1 MSRPLRIEY
10 AGAVYHV
17 TSRGNEKKPVFR
29 SDTDRLNFLNTLQHV
44 NRRYNWICH
53 AYCLMTNHYHLL
65 VETPDGN
72 LSLGM
77 RQLNGVYTQ
86 LFNKL
91 HGRTGHLFQGRY
103 KAILIQKDSH
113 LLEVCRYVVLNP
125 ARAKM
130 VEQPEDYAWSS
141 YRATAGREKAHP
153 CLTTDWVLGQFSGK
167 RRKAEQEYRKFVSW
181 GIGEKSIWTEVRGQA
196 LLGEENFVDRLV
208 EHLKKHRDVAEI
220 PRSQRY
226 STRPV
231 LSKLLPDT
239 LKADERKLK
248 KKLMEAVEK
257 YGYHQSQI
265 ARHLA
270 VHRSTISRWL
280 QEYENAT
287 KET

>member
-17 TSRGNEKKPVFR
+17 TSRGNEKKPVFK
-29 SDTDRLNFLNTLQHV
+29 DDHDREVFLNTLQHV
-44 NRRYNWICH
+44 NKRHHWICH

-65 VETPDGN
+65 IETPEGN

-86 LFNKL
+86 LFNKY
-91 HGRTGHLFQGRY
+91 HGRNGHLFQGRY

-113 LLEVCRYVVLNP
+113 LLEVCRYVVVNP
-125 ARAKM
+125 VRARM
-130 VEQPEDYAWSS
+130 VEAPEAWKWSS
-141 YRATAGREKAHP
+141 YLATAGKAKPHP

-167 RRKAEQEYRKFVSW
+167 RGKAESEYRQFVKW
-181 GIGEKSIWTEVRGQA
+181 GIGEKTIWTAVRGQA
-196 LLGEENFVDRLV
+196 LLGEDDFVDTLTD
-208 EHLKKHRDVAEI
+208 HLKKHKDVSDI

-226 STRPV
+226 ATRP
-231 LSKLLPDT
+231 LLPSLLPNSIID
-239 LKADERKLK
+239 DRRKLK
-248 KKLMEAVEK
+248 KKMTEAVEK
-257 YGYHQSQI
+257 YGYQQSQL
-265 ARHLA
+265 ARHLT

-280 QEYENAT
+280 REYENAT

>member
-17 TSRGNEKKPVFR
+17 TSRGNEKKPVFK
-29 SDTDRLNFLNTLQHV
+29 DDHDREVFLNTLQHV
-44 NRRYNWICH
+44 NKRYNWNCH

-65 VETPDGN
+65 IETPEGN

-86 LFNKL
+86 LFNKY
-91 HGRTGHLFQGRY
+91 HGRNGHLFQGRY

-125 ARAKM
+125 VRARM
-130 VEQPEDYAWSS
+130 VDGPELWKWSS
-141 YRATAGREKAHP
+141 YLATAGQAKSHP

-167 RRKAEQEYRKFVSW
+167 RGKAESEYRQFIRW
-181 GIGEKSIWTEVRGQA
+181 GIGEETIWTAVRGQA
-196 LLGEENFVDRLV
+196 LLGEDDFVETLV
-208 EHLKKHRDVAEI
+208 DHLRKHQDIPEI

-226 STRPV
+226 STRPA
-231 LSKLLPDT
+231 LSKLLPES
-239 LKADERKLK
+239 KNADQRKLK
-248 KKLMEAVEK
+248 KKLIEAVEK
-257 YGYHQSQI
+257 YGYHQSQL

-280 QEYENAT
+280 CE
-287 KET
+287 